1 MTDLAQQAA
10 EAVAAHDLSKV
21 GSRAGLSL
29 ELATDLGA
37 FDLGYGVLHQQ
48 FGPTGEIERYETLR
62 DWFLA
67 GSLSPPGAPVPA
79 WYHLVL
85 ARGPQG
91 QLAGVRD
98 CFVTVDAAAR
108 RAVVLLSHSYVAP
121 AFRRGGLAALLRGVP
136 VVLARRALARAGLP
150 DGEVM
155 LAAEME
161 MVTPRDRD
169 SVIRLVA
176 YGRAGFRVIPPEALP
191 YAQPDFRDLVQL
203 GVRPEPLP
211 FLCLVRQ
218 VGQEGLS
225 TISKD
230 RARAFVE
237 HIQAVHRCHT
247 DPDQLRVI
255 RAHALQALARDPRDP
270 LPLIMPPTSTDQVA
284 LLQPLLRSVV
294 FPLYPPAWRGR
305 EPLAEPSAELSG
317 LIAAWTREPSA

>member
-1 MTDLAQQAA
+1 MTDLAGLAA
-10 EAVAAHDLSKV
+10 AAVAGHDLDKV

-29 ELATDLGA
+29 ELAADLPA
-37 FDLGYGVLHQQ
+37 FELGYQVLHRQ
-48 FGPTGEIERYETLR
+48 FGPTGEIERFETLR
-62 DWFLA
+62 DWFQA
-67 GSLSPPGAPVPA
+67 GSLSAPGAPIPA

-98 CFVTVDAAAR
+98 CFVTVDPAAR

-121 AFRRGGLAALLRGVP
+121 DFRRGALAALLRGVP
-136 VVLARRALARAGLP
+136 VVLARQALRRAGVP

-161 MVTPRDRD
+161 MVTPADRD
-169 SVIRLVA
+169 SVVRLVA
-176 YGRAGFRVIPPEALP
+176 YGRAGFRVIPPQALP
-191 YAQPDFRDLVQL
+191 YAQPDFRDLVAL
-203 GVRPEPLP
+203 GAVAEPLP

-225 TISKD
+225 TITKD

-247 DPDQLRVI
+247 DPDQLQVI
-255 RAHALQALARDPRDP
+255 RAHALDALARDPRDP
-270 LPLIMPPTSTDQVA
+270 LPLITPPASTDQVE

-305 EPLAEPSAELSG
+305 EPLAAPTAELSG
-317 LIAAWTREPSA
+317 LVAAWTREPSP

>member
-1 MTDLAQQAA
+1 MTDLALQAA
-10 EAVAAHDLSKV
+10 AAVAAHDRDKV

-29 ELATDLGA
+29 ALAEDLAT
-37 FDLGYGVLHQQ
+37 FDLGYRVLHQQ

-62 DWFLA
+62 DWFQA
-67 GSLSPPGAPVPA
+67 GSLSAPGAPIRS

-98 CFVTVDAAAR
+98 CFVTVDPQAR
-108 RAVVLLSHSYVAP
+108 RAVVLLSHSFVLP
-121 AFRRGGLAALLRGVP
+121 AFRRGALAALLRGVP
-136 VVLARRALARAGLP
+136 VVLARQALLRAGIE

-161 MVTPRDRD
+161 MVTPADRD

-191 YAQPDFRDLVQL
+191 YAQPDFRDLAAL
-203 GVRPEPLP
+203 GVSAEPLP

-247 DPDQLRVI
+247 NPDQLQDI
-255 RAHALQALARDPRDP
+255 RAHALDALARDPRDP
-270 LPLIMPPTSTDQVA
+270 LPLITPPSSTDQVA

-317 LIAAWTREPSA
+317 LIAAWTREPTP